1 MGVKHRSCSSR
12 SPPQDRRSTGLRVR
26 RRSPGAR
33 PRPGSPLWF
42 AAPSPPLGRPRFHAL
57 ENKGTIVLFS
67 INSTI
72 VLSTEGGRHA
82 IHRRQGDGRRCAPHS
97 HDSIVSVRQ
106 APLRR
111 LYADHPREALTSKK
125 ARTSAARVPASDPF
139 HGEVEIG
146 EGHGTSLRFGLDRHV
161 GGLHDA
167 PNPGDLLCAAL
178 AACADGA
185 IRMVADLLAVRLTA
199 LEVEVC
205 GELDVR
211 GCLGAGRDV
220 RRRLRKALVHCAFG
234 GGRGNR
240 SQAARCI
247 GCLCRARL
255 RQPRHTARR
264 DRGGNSCGDRRRQRP
279 SGAGRAAVRLPW

>member
-1 MGVKHRSCSSR
+1 MR
-12 SPPQDRRSTGLRVR
+12 
-26 RRSPGAR
+26 
-33 PRPGSPLWF
+33 
-42 AAPSPPLGRPRFHAL
+42 
-57 ENKGTIVLFS
+57 
-67 INSTI
+67 
-72 VLSTEGGRHA
+72 
-82 IHRRQGDGRRCAPHS
+82 PHS

-111 LYADHPREALTSKK
+111 LYADHPREALTTKT

-220 RRRLRKALVHCAFG
+220 RVGFEKLSCTVHL
-234 GGRGNR
+234 
-240 SQAARCI
+240 AAVE
-247 GCLCRARL
+247 G
-255 RQPRHTARR
+255 T
-264 DRGGNSCGDRRRQRP
+264 DRRRLDALVASAERVCVNLDTLRGGIEVATAAEIAGG
-279 SGAGRAAVRLPW
+279 GA